1 MGTILIKAFYA
12 PKTNKLSNVEKIM
25 AEHKA
30 ENLGEP
36 ALKATKK
43 KKKGQKLNQF
53 KVSIKFYDH
62 QKILVPNCDQLT
74 IGQLVHEA
82 EKRYKSTVEPCC
94 RVKIFR
100 LKTEAAEI
108 LYMEDNVK
116 DLLLPGDQLT
126 AVNEVADCENC
137 KSSKRLSRLS
147 VK

>member
-1 MGTILIKAFYA
+1 M
-12 PKTNKLSNVEKIM
+12 
-25 AEHKA
+25 
-30 ENLGEP
+30 
-36 ALKATKK
+36 
-43 KKKGQKLNQF
+43 NQF

-74 IGQLVHEA
+74 ISQLVHEA

-116 DLLLPGDQLT
+116 VSFLFYLKFLFQTCILRIYSCPGT
-126 AVNEVADCENC
+126 
-137 KSSKRLSRLS
+137 S
-147 VK
+147 